1 MYWHRSGIRRV
12 VQCAVLLACALVAAC
27 SSQKSRV
34 GSMLNLNTDFTLAVE
49 ADGHINPN
57 NRGESSPVIFRLFE
71 LKSDDAFASA
81 DFIDLYERQRDAL
94 GDSLVRHR
102 QLPRIAPGEIR
113 EYEMVLDG
121 ETRYVGILAEFYQY
135 EDARYKVVVPVTANN
150 VFRDRLRLRVD
161 DNQLSI
167 VH

>member
-1 MYWHRSGIRRV
+1 MVWHRIGIRQV
-12 VQCAVLLACALVAAC
+12 AQCAIVLLCALVVAC

-34 GSMLNLNTDFTLAVE
+34 GTMFNMNTDFTLAVE
-49 ADGHINPN
+49 ADTHINPN
-57 NRGESSPVIFRLFE
+57 SRSESSPVFLRLFE
-71 LKSDDAFASA
+71 LKSDEAFASA
-81 DFIDLYERQRDAL
+81 DFIDLYERRSEAL

-113 EYEMVLDG
+113 EYDMVLDS
-121 ETRYVGILAEFYQY
+121 ETRYVGIIAEFYQY